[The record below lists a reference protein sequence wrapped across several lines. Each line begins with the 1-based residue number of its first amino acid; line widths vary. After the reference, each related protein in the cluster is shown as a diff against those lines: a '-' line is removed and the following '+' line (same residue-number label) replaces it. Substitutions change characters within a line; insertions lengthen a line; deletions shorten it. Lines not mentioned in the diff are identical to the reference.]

1 MSTGPLPRTLD
12 FRRAA
17 TREARVSG
25 SLRPGDLP
33 RLAPLLAGTDGTIEV
48 SIDFHRDEEGRFL
61 ASLAVDAVLPVECQR
76 CLEAVSQ
83 TLAPRSEL
91 AAVWSDDQ
99 ARHLPASLE
108 PVLAGE
114 EEVDLWE
121 LVEEELVLA
130 LPPFSYHDD
139 PACIDRLA
147 PGGVQQEVLAEAPA
161 RDNPFE
167 VLAQLKRDQ
176 DSGE

>member
-1 MSTGPLPRTLD
+1 M
-12 FRRAA
+12 
-17 TREARVSG
+17 
-25 SLRPGDLP
+25 
-33 RLAPLLAGTDGTIEV
+33 
-48 SIDFHRDEEGRFL
+48 SIDFHRDGEGRFL
-61 ASLAVDAVLPVECQR
+61 AGLAVDAVLPVECQR
-76 CLEAVSQ
+76 CLETVNEV
-83 TLAPRSEL
+83 LAPRSEL
-91 AAVWSDDQ
+91 AAVYTDDQ
-99 ARHLPASLE
+99 ARQLPAHLE
-108 PVLAGE
+108 PVLTSD

-130 LPPFSYHDD
+130 LPPFSYHSD

-147 PGGVQQEVLAEAPA
+147 PGGAQQEAPAEAPA

>member
-1 MSTGPLPRTLD
+1 MLD

-17 TREARVSG
+17 SREARVSG
-25 SLRPGDLP
+25 SLRPEDLP
-33 RLAPLLAGTDGTIEV
+33 RLAPLLAGEGGVIEV
-48 SIDFHRDEEGRFL
+48 SFAFHRDEEGRFL
-61 ASLAVDAVLPVECQR
+61 ASLAVDAELPVECQR
-76 CLEAVSQ
+76 CLETVNE
-83 TLAPRSEL
+83 TLTSRSEL
-91 AAVWSDDQ
+91 AAVWTDEQ

-108 PVLAGE
+108 PVLAAG

-139 PACIDRLA
+139 QACIDRLV
-147 PGGVQQEVLAEAPA
+147 PGGAQREAPEEEPA
-161 RDNPFE
+161 KDNPFE
-167 VLAQLKRDQ
+167 VLAQLKRDR

>member
-17 TREARVSG
+17 AREARVSG

-139 PACIDRLA
+139 PACIEPR
-147 PGGVQQEVLAEAPA
+147 
-161 RDNPFE
+161 
-167 VLAQLKRDQ
+167 
-176 DSGE
+176 GETPSLF